1 MFKRKGKIGIKLSM
15 TLVLVATFIM
25 PLQMKSVSAAEY
37 SSFMYR
43 VDESLNNRKVVDLN
57 GNVVSGW
64 SLCMNKKRYE
74 TDLSATIYRK
84 ISNAGLNEYQT
95 YGTNAN
101 ASNFQ
106 QVKRLLYFYANN
118 AGITGTK
125 YSLMRREYDYIT
137 GQGLN
142 YNPIYSDDKA
152 FQKLIKNAVS
162 SSDKD
167 DEINKNLK
175 ITIYEAQSTKYQN
188 VITATYN
195 ASTPEEVEKPDNDD
209 KSDIIEVEAPKAT
222 VKKVLEF
229 VEGITVPNY
238 TFNFTADKITA
249 DAPNA
254 KIEDIRYSNID
265 DKGTVIDGKFN
276 VVKESEIKF
285 DGDFPHAGLYEYK
298 VKETAGND
306 KGITYSTKEYTLR
319 VYVVNFDDGSTYIDS
334 ITAED
339 ENGEKPDNLSFTNT
353 YEKNGGD
360 DTGENKA
367 LVVEKQTVGDLAD
380 KTKDFTFKLT
390 LTKAKTAKD
399 EKIIGKIGN
408 EEVEFT
414 YGVEKEFQL
423 HDGEQLVF
431 ENLPA
436 GTRYNAVEVGEEDGY
451 TPTVKV
457 IENGTKNNDVTGT
470 DADDLSSATAG
481 QTNLVGEKE
490 NKVTFVNTYKEVA
503 VTGIITNN
511 MPFIVLAGL
520 SASAFIV
527 LAVAKKKK
535 MSK

>member
-1 MFKRKGKIGIKLSM
+1 
-15 TLVLVATFIM
+15 
-25 PLQMKSVSAAEY
+25 
-37 SSFMYR
+37 
-43 VDESLNNRKVVDLN
+43 
-57 GNVVSGW
+57 
-64 SLCMNKKRYE
+64 MNKKQ
-74 TDLSATIYRK
+74 TLSSMLLSGAMLMTMSTSVFAAGANTI
-84 ISNAGLNEYQT
+84 AD
-95 YGTNAN
+95 GTAAAPAK
-101 ASNFQ
+101 AS
-106 QVKRLLYFYANN
+106 
-118 AGITGTK
+118 IT
-125 YSLMRREYDYIT
+125 
-137 GQGLN
+137 
-142 YNPIYSDDKA
+142 
-152 FQKLIKNAVS
+152 
-162 SSDKD
+162 
-167 DEINKNLK
+167 KNL
-175 ITIYEAQSTKYQN
+175 
-188 VITATYN
+188 
-195 ASTPEEVEKPDNDD
+195 
-209 KSDIIEVEAPKAT
+209 
-222 VKKVLEF
+222 EF
-229 VEGITVPNY
+229 AEGITVPNY
-238 TFNFTADKITA
+238 SFNFTADKITA
-249 DAPNA
+249 DAPEA
-254 KIEDIRYSNID
+254 TIGSISYSNAD
-265 DKGTVIDGKFN
+265 DKGTATDGIYN
-276 VVKESEIKF
+276 VEKNSEVTF
-285 DGDFPHAGLYEYK
+285 ATAFPHAGVYEYK
-298 VKETAGND
+298 VKETKGND
-306 KGITYSTKEYTLR
+306 KGMTYSTKEYDLR
-319 VYVVNFDDGSTYIDS
+319 VYVANNTDGTTYIKS
-334 ITAED
+334 VSAED

-535 MSK
+535 MSE